1 MVVGIKDVAREAGVS
16 VGTVSNVLNRPDS
29 VSPAKRALVEAA
41 VERLGYV
48 RNESARQ
55 LRAGSSRTIALVV
68 LDVANP
74 FFADVIAGA
83 EEAAEAVGA
92 LVVVS
97 NSGGRAEREARHLAR
112 LEAQRV
118 MGVLLSPVRDSGNA
132 AAEELER
139 RGTPVVLVDR
149 VAEWATTPSVAV
161 DDVRGGQMAG
171 EHLLERGHRVI
182 AFVGG
187 PDHLGQVRDRLSGL
201 RAAALGGARVEVVP
215 SDDMSVRAGSAAAAA
230 LFDRWPDPARRP
242 TAVFCANDLLALG
255 VLNECVRRGVRVPEE
270 LALVGYDD
278 IGYAGTAAVPLTSV
292 RQPRELLGRTAVE
305 LLLDVVEGS
314 DDEGVVGPVRH
325 VQFTPELVVRE
336 STRASRA
343 TTDRSS

>member
-1 MVVGIKDVAREAGVS
+1 MVGIKDVAREAGVS

-83 EEAAEAVGA
+83 EEAAEDVGA

-97 NSGGRAEREARHLAR
+97 NSGGRPEREARHLAR

-118 MGVLLSPVRDSGNA
+118 MGVLLSPVHDGENA
-132 AAEELER
+132 AAVELER

-149 VAEWATTPSVAV
+149 VSGSATSPSVAV
-161 DDVRGGQMAG
+161 DDVRGGRLAG
-171 EHLLERGHRVI
+171 EHLRDLGHRAVV
-182 AFVGG
+182 FVGG
-187 PDHLGQVRDRLSGL
+187 PDHLGQVRDRLAGL
-201 RAAALGGARVEVVP
+201 RAAAGEVVRVEVVA
-215 SDDMSVRAGSAAAAA
+215 SDDMSVRAGSAAAARI
-230 LFDRWPDPARRP
+230 FERWPDPADRP

-255 VLNECVRRGVRVPEE
+255 VLNECVRRGVRVPDE

-305 LLLDVVEGS
+305 LLLETVDGGGDGGAGS
-314 DDEGVVGPVRH
+314 GRH
-325 VQFTPELVVRE
+325 VHFTPELVVRE
-336 STRASRA
+336 STRPSR
-343 TTDRSS
+343 